1 MQGFIIKVIGMLLG
15 LLTEDMLKDVVKKI
29 LDYVDAKVLG
39 TASKIDDALVLP
51 LTALLRKMCNI
62 PTP

>member
-1 MQGFIIKVIGMLLG
+1 MQVTIIRIIGVLLG
-15 LLTEDMLKDVVKKI
+15 LLTEKMLRDAVVV
-29 LDYVDAKVLG
+29 LLNYVDAKVLG

-51 LTALLRKMCNI
+51 CTALLRKLCKI

>member
-1 MQGFIIKVIGMLLG
+1 MQSTIIKIIGILLG
-15 LLTEDMLKDVVKKI
+15 LFTETMLRDTVKWI
-29 LDYVDAKVLG
+29 LNYADAKVLG

-51 LTALLRKMCNI
+51 CTALLRKLCNI